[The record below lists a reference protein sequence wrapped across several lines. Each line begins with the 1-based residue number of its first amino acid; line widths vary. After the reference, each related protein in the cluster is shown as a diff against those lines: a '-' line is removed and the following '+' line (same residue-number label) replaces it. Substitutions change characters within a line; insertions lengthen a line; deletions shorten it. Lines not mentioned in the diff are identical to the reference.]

1 MGAGGA
7 RRSFVTVFGA
17 INTVIAGILTFLKGS
32 GLPNRLKYYQ
42 MEWRRIREFIEQ
54 RERDFSQPGNDLDL
68 YAVVAMIEAMY
79 DEVKHDLDVST
90 PERFAGGSRSKPQQ
104 LGRSAGNI
112 DIAVTAPGMS
122 DKLKGLESKF
132 GEVKQVADERTKQ
145 MANRAEGVITG
156 VESQLDDQIKNLASK
171 ARTFAKDYQK

>member
-7 RRSFVTVFGA
+7 RRSLVTVFGA

-68 YAVVAMIEAMY
+68 YAVVAMVEAMY
-79 DEVKHDLDVST
+79 DEVKHDLDIST
-90 PERFAGGSRSKPQQ
+90 PERFAGGARSKPQQ
-104 LGRSAGNI
+104 MERLTGNANVGSA
-112 DIAVTAPGMS
+112 TPGMS
-122 DKLKGLESKF
+122 ERLKELGLKF
-132 GEVKQVADERTKQ
+132 GKASQDTDERTKHL
-145 MANRAEGVITG
+145 ASRVEGVIKE
-156 VESQLDDQIKNLASK
+156 VESEFEDQMKNLDAR
-171 ARTFAKDYQK
+171 ARTFAKDFQK